1 MLKVGKEFGADYV
14 VSGYVYTV
22 NIPFKYSPTTTDPVP
37 IFTQNNDDLT
47 AQIFTSL
54 FVYGQKSEREAAIVA
69 AGTYVNVTLFII
81 HTKTGEKEFL
91 LKNKRVL
98 KIG

>member
-1 MLKVGKEFGADYV
+1 M
-14 VSGYVYTV
+14 
-22 NIPFKYSPTTTDPVP
+22 TTQL
-37 IFTQNNDDLT
+37 FS
-47 AQIFTSL
+47 SL
-54 FVYGQKSEREAAIVA
+54 FVIGQEKERDAAIVA

>member
-1 MLKVGKEFGADYV
+1 MSVTL
-14 VSGYVYTV
+14 
-22 NIPFKYSPTTTDPVP
+22 
-37 IFTQNNDDLT
+37 
-47 AQIFTSL
+47 FTSL
-54 FVYGQKSEREAAIVA
+54 FVYGQRSERDAAIVA

-81 HTKTGEKEFL
+81 NTKTGEKEFL